1 METLVKN
8 IAEEFINL
16 DSSSSE
22 KDVTIKY
29 KLYISFHNNYIIISC
44 EDIEK
49 NLYLPNEK
57 KILYQ
62 KKFSLEKL
70 KKKLLINFNSIEE
83 LKPYFEKS
91 KKDKNYKIIEGKK
104 SLIINFKH
112 PLNEIFVIPLSKSNY
127 NSYQAL
133 LLSAGSALA
142 MIIYDLYKEESEYE
156 KMSKF
161 EKIWHRLT
169 NWGNRNIKRSFSK

>member
-22 KDVTIKY
+22 KDVTNKY

-70 KKKLLINFNSIEE
+70 KKKLLINFN
-83 LKPYFEKS
+83 
-91 KKDKNYKIIEGKK
+91 
-104 SLIINFKH
+104 
-112 PLNEIFVIPLSKSNY
+112 
-127 NSYQAL
+127 
-133 LLSAGSALA
+133 
-142 MIIYDLYKEESEYE
+142 
-156 KMSKF
+156 
-161 EKIWHRLT
+161 
-169 NWGNRNIKRSFSK
+169 